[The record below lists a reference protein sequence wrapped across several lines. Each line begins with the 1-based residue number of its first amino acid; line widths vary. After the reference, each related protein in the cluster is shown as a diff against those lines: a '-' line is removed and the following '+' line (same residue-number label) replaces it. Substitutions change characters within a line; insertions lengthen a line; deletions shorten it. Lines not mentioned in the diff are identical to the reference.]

1 MLKNARQDSAKYK
14 AQLATP
20 TRLHPQTIFP
30 GLQMSE
36 AKVRQEGG
44 EEGLN
49 KTSPEL
55 LPRPQHYR
63 KYSTQGD
70 GNDAP
75 GLTN

>member
-1 MLKNARQDSAKYK
+1 
-14 AQLATP
+14 
-20 TRLHPQTIFP
+20 
-30 GLQMSE
+30 MSE
-36 AKVRQEGG
+36 AEEAGGG
-44 EEGLN
+44 EEALN

-55 LPRPQHYR
+55 LPGPQHYR

>member
-1 MLKNARQDSAKYK
+1 
-14 AQLATP
+14 
-20 TRLHPQTIFP
+20 
-30 GLQMSE
+30 MSE
-36 AKVRQEGG
+36 AEMRQEGG

-55 LPRPQHYR
+55 LPGPQHYR

-70 GNDAP
+70 GNDVP

>member
-1 MLKNARQDSAKYK
+1 MPPSSDDFS
-14 AQLATP
+14 
-20 TRLHPQTIFP
+20 

-36 AKVRQEGG
+36 AEMRQEGG

-49 KTSPEL
+49 KTRPEL
-55 LPRPQHYR
+55 LPGPQHYR

-70 GNDAP
+70 GSDVP